1 MKEKILKF
9 LRDSNEYISG
19 EFLSSQ
25 LNISRNAIWKHI
37 NALKQEGY
45 EIDSIRNKGY
55 KLLKTPNIISTQ
67 TLTPFLTTNFIGRN
81 LFALET
87 VDSTNLYAKTLCKTH
102 PVDGACIVS
111 KIQTAGSG
119 RFNRN
124 WVSPIGGIWNSIILT
139 PEINPIE
146 APKITLIAAVAM
158 HNTLKDF
165 NILTQIKW
173 PNDLYL
179 NGKKI
184 CGILTTMNC
193 DMDTINYLIVGLGL
207 NVNIPKEYFSH
218 NNLFEATSLK
228 SETGIEYN
236 LADILG
242 HFYNNF
248 EALYLK
254 FISNLDLS
262 DVVFILKENL
272 FIKTRDAYLIT
283 INKKEK
289 VHFLDI
295 NANGE
300 LVIQDSSGNI
310 RPVLSGE
317 ITFNI

>member
-55 KLLKTPNIISTQ
+55 KLLKIPNIISTQ
-67 TLTPFLTTNFIGRN
+67 TLTPFLTTTFIGRN
-81 LFALET
+81 LFSLES
-87 VDSTNLYAKTLCKTH
+87 VDSTNIYAKTLCKTH
-102 PVDGACIVS
+102 PLDGACIVS
-111 KIQTAGSG
+111 KIQTSGSG

-124 WVSPIGGIWNSIILT
+124 WISPIGGIWNSTILT
-139 PEINPIE
+139 PEINPID
-146 APKITLIAAVAM
+146 AHKITLIAAVAM

-179 NGKKI
+179 NKKKI

-193 DMDTINYLIVGLGL
+193 DMDKINYLILGLGL
-207 NVNIPKEYFSH
+207 NVNIPQEYFSQ
-218 NNLFEATSLK
+218 NNLLEATSLK
-228 SETGIEYN
+228 AETNIEYN

-242 HFYNNF
+242 NFYNNF
-248 EALYLK
+248 ETLYLK
-254 FISNLDLS
+254 FISTLDLS
-262 DVVFILKENL
+262 DIVFTLKENL
-272 FIKTRDAYLIT
+272 FIKNRDAYLIT

-289 VHFLDI
+289 VRFLDI
-295 NANGE
+295 NINGE
-300 LVIQDSSGNI
+300 LVVEDSAGNI

-317 ITFNI
+317 ITFNT

>member
-81 LFALET
+81 LFSLET
-87 VDSTNLYAKTLCKTH
+87 VDSTNIYAKTLCKTQ
-102 PVDGACIVS
+102 PVDGACVVS

-158 HNTLKDF
+158 HNTLKHF

-193 DMDTINYLIVGLGL
+193 DMDKITYLIVGLGL
-207 NVNIPKEYFSH
+207 NVNIPKEHFSH
-218 NNLFEATSLK
+218 NNLLEATSLK

-248 EALYLK
+248 ETLYLK

-262 DVVFILKENL
+262 DIVFILKENL

-289 VHFLDI
+289 VRFLDI
-295 NANGE
+295 NTNGE